1 MAENSKYDLFMD
13 ELNSLEKQIYLF
25 KQETDEIS
33 DENLALRKKV
43 AQLEEEQRFL
53 RQKYEEIQ
61 AELNSYKSGELA
73 FSSENELPPEE
84 RKILKN
90 KLNDLIT
97 KIDYH
102 LRS

>member
-1 MAENSKYDLFMD
+1 MD
-13 ELNSLEKQIYLF
+13 ELNLLEKQIYLY

-43 AQLEEEQRFL
+43 AQLEEEQRVL

-61 AELNSYKSGELA
+61 AELNSYKTGELA
-73 FSSENELPPEE
+73 FSDENALPPEE
-84 RKILKN
+84 RKVLKN